1 MAGIPKCIQNT
12 YTHIYFINFR
22 NFYAYIKPA
31 QAHLE
36 FGTTRNGLRRAPRE
50 IEIPWEAIK
59 VFDYVVS

>member
-1 MAGIPKCIQNT
+1 MQENTHIQKT

-36 FGTTRNGLRRAPRE
+36 FGTTRSRLRTASKE
-50 IEIPWEAIK
+50 IEIPLEAVK
-59 VFDYVVS
+59 VFDYIVS